1 MIAVRKGKKI
11 RQIIHRAFTH
21 PETVWS
27 RKRSPMIWNMNMR
40 YAMNAKLTKM
50 NQMMSQKLMAAG

>member
-11 RQIIHRAFTH
+11 KQIIHRAFTH

-27 RKRSPMIWNMNMR
+27 RKRSPMMLNMNMR
-40 YAMNAKLTKM
+40 
-50 NQMMSQKLMAAG
+50 